1 MSSNAATIED
11 LKRRLMESWT
21 LCDNDDD
28 NNQDNAQTYLDMRNE
43 SMMSPSN
50 SLYNTSQNISH
61 INLSTSNTHQS
72 PHDQNNNNNLNNNL
86 SNNLNNNLNNNYD
99 ENENRRSTSLKSPN
113 RLIGSPSSGNYILSI
128 ISIKFYSLS
137 LIIIGTFIIAY

>member
-72 PHDQNNNNNLNNNL
+72 PHDQNNNNNSNNNL
-86 SNNLNNNLNNNYD
+86 SNNYD
-99 ENENRRSTSLKSPN
+99 ENENRRSTSSSLKSPN
-113 RLIGSPSSGNYILSI
+113 RLIGSPSSGNYIL
-128 ISIKFYSLS
+128 
-137 LIIIGTFIIAY
+137 FIILIALFQYNF